1 MIWGKCEELLKS
13 ANNISYNKSLYI
25 KKFDIIQEG
34 MKIQKIEFDIY
45 YNLSGDYLEKLNL
58 SICENSK
65 IYIYTPIIITDNID
79 IYNPESGYYK
89 DICYPAETESGTD
102 ISLNERK
109 NEFIDGNKTLCQ
121 EDYDFEGYDSYIKK
135 AKCLC
140 SVKESSSNFF
150 NMKINKTK
158 LLEAFK
164 NFKDIPNIKILSCY
178 KVLFSKFGIKKNIG
192 FFLILILLLFHII
205 LIFIFYYKYFEILKN
220 NIKDIFLGFKK
231 NKDDKIEIKE
241 ENMNNRNI
249 KLNEH

>member
-1 MIWGKCEELLKS
+1 MTEECNNKGKNENYNQEKIIYYNINDIIDLLNIIEEKDYYDTIIKNMDQYFMSSDYKTLNLDKGFNEIFPTEKLMITLTTTQNEKNNINNNFWVIDLGKCEELLKS

-65 IYIYTPIIITDNID
+65 IYIYTSIIITDNID

-102 ISLNERK
+102 ISLNDRK

-121 EDYDFEGYDSYIKK
+121 EDYDFEGYDS
-135 AKCLC
+135 
-140 SVKESSSNFF
+140 
-150 NMKINKTK
+150 
-158 LLEAFK
+158 
-164 NFKDIPNIKILSCY
+164 
-178 KVLFSKFGIKKNIG
+178 
-192 FFLILILLLFHII
+192 
-205 LIFIFYYKYFEILKN
+205 
-220 NIKDIFLGFKK
+220 
-231 NKDDKIEIKE
+231 
-241 ENMNNRNI
+241 
-249 KLNEH
+249 